1 MKKVFL
7 MLLLVFAGMSALTA
21 QRTITGMIT
30 DDKGEA
36 LIGATILVE
45 GTTTGTVTD
54 LDGKF
59 SLQVPEG
66 NNTLLITYTGFASQE
81 IALGAQTSLDI
92 VLKTDVIGLEDV
104 IVVGYAPQ
112 RRKDITGSVSS
123 VSGSAIADVP
133 ALGVQTALN
142 GRTSGVQVVSNSGT
156 PGGGIDVRVRG
167 STSLNASNQPLYVI
181 DGVPVISGNPSQ
193 LAVGNGNL
201 NSLADI
207 NPADIESIEVLKD
220 ASTAAI
226 YGSRGANGVVLITT
240 KKGKA
245 GKSSVGFNAQYGF
258 QEAWKKVDVLGADY
272 YYDTLLNEMAMNRYG
287 VGIAAL
293 GIPKDEGDTNWQ
305 DEIFRQGALQDY
317 NLTFEG
323 GDLKTKFFASLTYSD
338 QEGIVKKSGLTRYS
352 GRLNLDHSLSDRIS
366 VGSNMSFTK
375 TEIQR
380 LQNDN
385 NIYGAVSSSILL
397 PPDIPVMRDDGSWGS
412 NYGLENPVA
421 AVTDYNNN
429 VQSNRFIGNLYAKYN
444 FSNALSFK
452 ASLGA
457 DILSFREDEFIPST
471 LVQGSGSNGIGNTAE
486 QITTRWI
493 TEYTLTYQKR
503 FGQSS
508 LTALAGTGF
517 QEDRGRTSSLSATGF
532 PPGISTLGGGA
543 VKTNATTGFN
553 VNGLQSFFGNFNYSY
568 ADRYILGVTF
578 RADGSSRFAENNKFG
593 YFPGVSAAWRI
604 SGEDFMAGSQ
614 FFNDLKLRVSY
625 GVTGNQNIGDFSSL
639 ELFTVTHYADEP
651 GIGYNQLGNPN
662 LKWETTSQLN
672 AGLDFTI
679 AKSRLSG
686 SIDYYIKKTNDL
698 LFNRPIPTTS
708 GFTTYL
714 ENIGNMENKGVELSL
729 TSFNFNRPNF
739 SWSTTLNLSH
749 NVNTVTKLYNGQP
762 IDAGFATRIAEG
774 EAIGSFYGWVVEG
787 IFQNQQEVEDH
798 AFQTSGT
805 APGDIKFK
813 DVNGDGTINSDDRA
827 FIGSAQPD
835 FQGGLT
841 NVFQFKGF
849 ELSAFLQFSYGNQI
863 FNNNTVFAEGMNSVF
878 NQTARVYDRWR
889 QEGDQ
894 TDIPRAVW
902 GDPNNN
908 RRVSERF
915 VEDGSYLRLKSATVA
930 YNFPSDVISTIGLS
944 KLRIYVAGQN
954 LLTWTD
960 YSWFDPEVNTF
971 DGSNVSLA
979 TDFLTYPQARSIV
992 FGLNVSF

>member
-7 MLLLVFAGMSALTA
+7 MLLLAFAGMSALTA

-226 YGSRGANGVVLITT
+226 FGSRGANGVVLITT

-444 FSNALSFK
+444 FSNALS
-452 ASLGA
+452 
-457 DILSFREDEFIPST
+457 
-471 LVQGSGSNGIGNTAE
+471 N
-486 QITTRWI
+486 
-493 TEYTLTYQKR
+493 
-503 FGQSS
+503 
-508 LTALAGTGF
+508 
-517 QEDRGRTSSLSATGF
+517 
-532 PPGISTLGGGA
+532 
-543 VKTNATTGFN
+543 
-553 VNGLQSFFGNFNYSY
+553 
-568 ADRYILGVTF
+568 
-578 RADGSSRFAENNKFG
+578 
-593 YFPGVSAAWRI
+593 
-604 SGEDFMAGSQ
+604 
-614 FFNDLKLRVSY
+614 
-625 GVTGNQNIGDFSSL
+625 
-639 ELFTVTHYADEP
+639 
-651 GIGYNQLGNPN
+651 
-662 LKWETTSQLN
+662 TTSR
-672 AGLDFTI
+672 T
-679 AKSRLSG
+679 
-686 SIDYYIKKTNDL
+686 
-698 LFNRPIPTTS
+698 PC
-708 GFTTYL
+708 
-714 ENIGNMENKGVELSL
+714 
-729 TSFNFNRPNF
+729 
-739 SWSTTLNLSH
+739 H
-749 NVNTVTKLYNGQP
+749 
-762 IDAGFATRIAEG
+762 
-774 EAIGSFYGWVVEG
+774 
-787 IFQNQQEVEDH
+787 
-798 AFQTSGT
+798 
-805 APGDIKFK
+805 
-813 DVNGDGTINSDDRA
+813 
-827 FIGSAQPD
+827 
-835 FQGGLT
+835 
-841 NVFQFKGF
+841 
-849 ELSAFLQFSYGNQI
+849 
-863 FNNNTVFAEGMNSVF
+863 
-878 NQTARVYDRWR
+878 
-889 QEGDQ
+889 
-894 TDIPRAVW
+894 
-902 GDPNNN
+902 
-908 RRVSERF
+908 
-915 VEDGSYLRLKSATVA
+915 
-930 YNFPSDVISTIGLS
+930 
-944 KLRIYVAGQN
+944 
-954 LLTWTD
+954 
-960 YSWFDPEVNTF
+960 
-971 DGSNVSLA
+971 
-979 TDFLTYPQARSIV
+979 
-992 FGLNVSF
+992 